1 MEIEFYESGSID
13 NKKLLYAIVV
23 SRYNGKWVFVKH
35 KERSTWEIPAGHREE
50 NEDINYTAER
60 ELFEETGAKE
70 YEITYICDYSLK
82 IKENK
87 SYASLFFAKIEKLGE
102 LPDYEI
108 GEVGFFDEIP
118 ENLTYPNIQPKLHNK
133 VKEEINKFVF

>member
-13 NKKLLYAIVV
+13 NAKLLYAIVV

-50 NEDINYTAER
+50 NEDINYTAKR

-70 YEITYICDYSLK
+70 YEITYI
-82 IKENK
+82 
-87 SYASLFFAKIEKLGE
+87 
-102 LPDYEI
+102 
-108 GEVGFFDEIP
+108 
-118 ENLTYPNIQPKLHNK
+118 
-133 VKEEINKFVF
+133 

>member
-13 NKKLLYAIVV
+13 NEKLLYAIVV

-35 KERSTWEIPAGHREE
+35 KERNTWEIPAGHREE

-60 ELFEETGAKE
+60 ELFEETGGKE
-70 YEITYICDYSLK
+70 YKITYICDYSLK

-87 SYASLFFAKIEKLGE
+87 SYASLFFAEIEKLGE
-102 LPDYEI
+102 LSDYEI
-108 GEVGFFDEIP
+108 GEIGFFDEIP

-133 VKEEINKFVF
+133 VEEEINKFVF

>member
-1 MEIEFYESGSID
+1 M
-13 NKKLLYAIVV
+13 KLHIY
-23 SRYNGKWVFVKH
+23 
-35 KERSTWEIPAGHREE
+35 
-50 NEDINYTAER
+50 
-60 ELFEETGAKE
+60 
-70 YEITYICDYSLK
+70 DYSLK